1 MLSSMKNSEL
11 TEHREDKKNFDELYR
26 DILNQKIRL
35 EEPLPPAY
43 NPRHLECLLHP
54 EEYAAVIPA
63 KDCDSCTEAYERACQ
78 NSCIFDAIET
88 DATGKLFIHPEKC
101 VGCAA
106 CIEACKSG
114 KLTASR
120 DVLPAMK
127 AVREKTGK
135 AYALIAPAFLGQFQ
149 EGVTPGKLRRAFQAL
164 GFDGMVEVAL
174 FADILT
180 MKEALEFDRHVQSQ
194 SDFQLTSCCCPIWIA
209 MIRKVYHELLPHVPG
224 AVSPMIA
231 AGRVIKRLYPDAVTV
246 FVGPCMAKK
255 SEAREEDISDAIDYV
270 LTFQEVGDIF
280 DAADIH
286 PERLC
291 DEEKNHSSKAGRGY
305 AKTGGVSEAVAK
317 TVRQLR
323 PESSLQVHSEQA
335 DGVAECRKMLERL
348 QRGKTDANFFEGM
361 GCVGGCVGGPKAILD
376 RKEGRRQVERYAE
389 AAPYRTPLENPF
401 VMKMME
407 WLELETV
414 EALLE
419 DEELF
424 IRRF

>member
-1 MLSSMKNSEL
+1 MSE
-11 TEHREDKKNFDELYR
+11 KSFDELYR
-26 DILNQKIRL
+26 DIMKQKICL

-43 NPRHLECLLHP
+43 DPKHLECLLHP

-63 KDCDSCTEAYERACQ
+63 GECDLCKEAYERACQ

-88 DATGKLFIHPEKC
+88 DAKGKLFIHPKKC
-101 VGCAA
+101 VGCGA
-106 CIEACKSG
+106 CIEACESG
-114 KLTASR
+114 KLTAAK

-127 AVREKTGK
+127 AVRGKKGK
-135 AYALIAPAFLGQFQ
+135 AYVLIAPAFLGQFQ
-149 EGVTPGKLRRAFQAL
+149 KDVTPGKLRKAFQAL

-180 MKEALEFDRHVQSQ
+180 MKEALEFDRQIHSQ

-231 AGRVIKRLYPDAVTV
+231 AGRVIKKLYPDAVTV

-255 SEAREEDISDAIDYV
+255 SEAREEDIADAVDYV
-270 LTFQEVGDIF
+270 LTFQEVQDIF

-286 PERLC
+286 PEQLFE
-291 DEEKNHSSKAGRGY
+291 EEKNHSSKAGRGY
-305 AKTGGVSEAVAK
+305 AKTGGVSEAVAE

-323 PESSLQVHSEQA
+323 PESSLQVLSEQA

-348 QRGKTDANFFEGM
+348 QRGETDANFFEGM

-389 AAPYRTPLENPF
+389 DAEYKTPLENPY

-407 WLELETV
+407 WLELDTV
-414 EALLE
+414 EELLE

-424 IRRF
+424 VRKF